1 MAGLVYSI
9 ARNDALVVMRATLTG
24 DDGAVAD
31 LTGATVAFYL
41 ETSNHADLVI
51 DGRACTVL
59 SPATAGRVEMTWQAA
74 DTATPGYYWG
84 EFKVD
89 YGGGQIRTFPTSGK
103 LYMRVVEDVAR

>member
-1 MAGLVYSI
+1 MGLVYSI
-9 ARNDALVVMRATLTG
+9 ARNDALVTMRATLTG
-24 DDGAVAD
+24 DDGQPAD

-41 ETSNHADLVI
+41 ETADHSTLVI
-51 DGRACTVL
+51 DGRTCTVL

-89 YGGGQIRTFPTSGK
+89 YGGGQRRTFPTGGK
-103 LYMRVVEDVAR
+103 LYMKVVEDVAQ